1 MQPEKVNANA
11 NKVHTKAKF
20 HLKYMEDDNISS
32 IILVTIYYI
41 LQKSTMAAYFWCD
54 EFGGYKFILR
64 RA

>member
-32 IILVTIYYI
+32 IILATIYYLFQESI
-41 LQKSTMAAYFWCD
+41 LLLWLCIFLYE
-54 EFGGYKFILR
+54 EF
-64 RA
+64 

>member
-32 IILVTIYYI
+32 IILAAFYYLFQESI
-41 LQKSTMAAYFWCD
+41 LLLWLCIFVYE
-54 EFGGYKFILR
+54 EF
-64 RA
+64 

>member
-32 IILVTIYYI
+32 IHGVLPTVNRYRLIFSFTVYR
-41 LQKSTMAAYFWCD
+41 Q
-54 EFGGYKFILR
+54 
-64 RA
+64 

>member
-32 IILVTIYYI
+32 IILAAIYY
-41 LQKSTMAAYFWCD
+41 LFQESTYTTMAVYFLYE
-54 EFGGYKFILR
+54 EF
-64 RA
+64 

>member
-32 IILVTIYYI
+32 IILATIYYI
-41 LQKSTMAAYFWCD
+41 LQESTISA
-54 EFGGYKFILR
+54 
-64 RA
+64 

>member
-32 IILVTIYYI
+32 IILAAIYYLFQESI
-41 LQKSTMAAYFWCD
+41 STTMAVYFLYE
-54 EFGGYKFILR
+54 EF
-64 RA
+64 